1 MDKFKEIMLIVA
13 EKSLP
18 KRRSSTKV
26 RKNTRKPNKKWFD
39 HSCHAMKTKL
49 LKRYPND
56 PYARGKLI
64 TTYKEYRK
72 LIKRKNKEWQNL
84 LIEKLQEFES
94 SNPKEYWKLIKSLRE
109 CNLGGDANNESDS
122 VDPGTWFDYFKALN
136 SSPEFRKSSFQ
147 INVEMVSKNYKQ
159 FAQNVV
165 GVLDSEISLQ
175 EVKSEI
181 QKLKN
186 NKTSG
191 NDSFANEMI
200 KASSDVILPT
210 LLNREYFPKMW
221 SVGFIVPIYKS
232 DGCDNPSN
240 YRGITITSCVGK
252 LFTSVINQRIIKFV
266 EKQRVVSHHQYLH
279 KGKKLYLCFVDF
291 KKAYDSVRRNGVFYK
306 LINCGFST
314 KILGILKSL
323 YDNTLSCVKFS
334 RGLTNSFK
342 SSVGVCQGCNLSP
355 VLFNIFINDLIKL
368 FSPSDHSCFPVKL
381 KSVSLNCLLYADELL
396 LMSETET
403 GIQNCLNNLHVY
415 CKKWCLK
422 INMKNTQTW

>member
-1 MDKFKEIMLIVA
+1 MEKFKEIMLIVA

-49 LKRYPND
+49 NNLAKLLKRYPND
-56 PYARGKLI
+56 PYVRDKLI
-64 TTYKEYRK
+64 TTHKEYRK
-72 LIKRKNKEWQNL
+72 LIKRKNNEWQNL

-147 INVEMVSKNYKQ
+147 INVELVSKNYKQ

-191 NDSFANEMI
+191 NDSIANEMI

-266 EKQRVVSHHQYLH
+266 EKQRIVSHHQIGFKKSFQTADHIFIVKTLINKYLH
-279 KGKKLYLCFVDF
+279 KGK
-291 KKAYDSVRRNGVFYK
+291 
-306 LINCGFST
+306 NCT
-314 KILGILKSL
+314 CVLWILKRPMTV
-323 YDNTLSCVKFS
+323 YGEMDY
-334 RGLTNSFK
+334 
-342 SSVGVCQGCNLSP
+342 
-355 VLFNIFINDLIKL
+355 FIN
-368 FSPSDHSCFPVKL
+368 
-381 KSVSLNCLLYADELL
+381 
-396 LMSETET
+396 
-403 GIQNCLNNLHVY
+403 
-415 CKKWCLK
+415 
-422 INMKNTQTW
+422 